1 MRLYIEGHNHKN
13 GYAIARSWSD
23 AECSVLPAATPG
35 EMKPVRYLQNSVLAN
50 ALVERWNRR
59 FATH

>member
-1 MRLYIEGHNHKN
+1 MRLYIEGHNRKN

-23 AECSVLPAATPG
+23 TECGTLSAATPD
-35 EMKPVRYLQNSVLAN
+35 EMKPVRYVQNSRRAI
-50 ALVERWNRR
+50 ALVARRNRR